1 MSASRMKLTFLLW
14 IPTQSA
20 SSASCVL
27 RPGRNPYEMPRNS
40 SSWIA
45 FSSATTARWTI
56 LSSRAATA
64 SGRCRPSGLGMYTRR
79 LGRAR
84 YAPLWTRLCKIF
96 EIALELCLVVL
107 PHQPVHS
114 RCRVHL
120 ELVERLREEI
130 DADVVEERNKLLLL
144 PFPCDFPYAVQRA
157 WFACAQGMVCWSAF
171 PLVSALGSPG
181 SAANASAADCSAA
194 GCTALFAGFT
204 ATMTESDFS
213 CPCIIGY
220 GSSPSRC
227 GPSLSRNSR
236 RPDARPPSFRCDP
249 FARDVAFDP
258 GRAPAPRI
266 AVPHMLPSSE

>member
-56 LSSRAATA
+56 LSSRAAA
-64 SGRCRPSGLGMYTRR
+64 GGRGLPPIR
-79 LGRAR
+79 LGDVHPPAWPRPIR
-84 YAPLWTRLCKIF
+84 STLDPVVQIF

-114 RCRVHL
+114 RCRVPL

-130 DADVVEERNKLLLL
+130 DADVVEERNELLLL

-157 WFACAQGMVCWSAF
+157 WHAGLALCPGHGL
-171 PLVSALGSPG
+171 LVRISLGLRPWLPRLRCECLRRGLLRSRVHRFVRRLHSYYDGVRLLVPVHHRLRLRALP
-181 SAANASAADCSAA
+181 
-194 GCTALFAGFT
+194 
-204 ATMTESDFS
+204 
-213 CPCIIGY
+213 I
-220 GSSPSRC
+220 
-227 GPSLSRNSR
+227 
-236 RPDARPPSFRCDP
+236 ARTP
-249 FARDVAFDP
+249 
-258 GRAPAPRI
+258 PAPC
-266 AVPHMLPSSE
+266 